1 MQGRRPIN
9 DVRKVKVHYVVASD
23 NVGVDL
29 DEEVSPGLEELLLV
43 AETVYLRADYGGAG
57 TQSEHVADQGLGVP
71 VDLHYISYLDNWVR
85 LCLRELSLLGG
96 ALDIK

>member
-29 DEEVSPGLEELLLV
+29 DEEVSPGLEELLLI
-43 AETVYLRADYGGAG
+43 AETVYLRADYGRTG

-71 VDLHYISYLDNWVR
+71 VDLHSISYLDNWVR
-85 LCLRELSLLGG
+85 LCLRELSLLCR